1 MRREKKIL
9 GLTAAAFL
17 LAAGACAEPA
27 LAYFT
32 THVSASGGHELQL
45 NFTTTVPEEEMRPW
59 EKVLSVKNTGTED
72 CYVRVSAFAGEDIGL
87 NWAADGNWSDGGDG
101 YWYYKSPLAPGDA
114 AEGISVK
121 IDKGDRE
128 DAFNVIVVQECAL
141 VSYGEDGAPLGWD
154 QADWSGKADAVKGGP
169 KAEDRRDEG

>member
-32 THVSASGGHELQL
+32 THVSASGGHELRL
-45 NFTTTVPEEEMRPW
+45 NFTTTVPKEKVENW
-59 EKVLSVKNTGTED
+59 EKILSVENTGTQD
-72 CYVRVSAFAGEDIGL
+72 CWVRVRAFAGEGIGL
-87 NWAADGNWSDGGDG
+87 TWTADGNWTDGGDG
-101 YWYYKSPLAPGDA
+101 YWYCRTPLAPGGT

-121 IDKGDRE
+121 IEKGERE
-128 DAFNVIVVQECAL
+128 DAFNVIVVQECAP
-141 VSYGEDGAPLGWD
+141 VSYGADGAPAGWE
-154 QADWSGKADAVKGGP
+154 QADWSGKADVVKDG
-169 KAEDRRDEG
+169 AEDGRDEE